1 MVMKNLDA
9 PNSLVKILRSTIALS
24 LLMFASSAVNAQ
36 APQQTLKVSAPADA
50 KPMAKDSIDNFVSF
64 SPVYVEGKTYVRWL
78 VENDK
83 KDGVF
88 IVERSAD
95 GDSFEALA
103 FKDRVGTD
111 KSIRLFYSWVDENP
125 PAGHAHYRIMQVG
138 NDHTFNYSATV
149 KVKTG
154 AAPNSTGS
162 ASSEPEEKK

>member
-1 MVMKNLDA
+1 MKNLDI
-9 PNSLVKILRSTIALS
+9 PHVTSPRLLHLVVLAF
-24 LLMFASSAVNAQ
+24 FAFCGTAVQAQ

-50 KPMAKDSIDNFVSF
+50 KPMAKDSVDNFVSF

-88 IVERSAD
+88 IVERSED

-125 PAGHAHYRIMQVG
+125 PAGQAHYRIMQVG
-138 NDHTFNYSATV
+138 NDHTYNYSATV

-154 AAPNSTGS
+154 AVPNSTGS
-162 ASSEPEEKK
+162 ASSEPAEKK

>member
-1 MVMKNLDA
+1 MKNLNVRK
-9 PNSLVKILRSTIALS
+9 PVVSPLRRWTVLFAGMLLS
-24 LLMFASSAVNAQ
+24 ATVQAQ
-36 APQQTLKVSAPADA
+36 TPTQTLKVTPPSEA
-50 KPMAKDSIDNFVSF
+50 KALSKDSVDNFVSF

-95 GDSFEALA
+95 GDTFEAMA

-111 KSIRLFYSWVDENP
+111 KAIKLFYSWVDENP
-125 PAGHAHYRIMQVG
+125 PAGYAHYRVMQVG
-138 NDHTFNYSATV
+138 NDHTFNYSSVV

-154 AAPNSTGS
+154 AVPNSTGS
-162 ASSEPEEKK
+162 ALEPESDKK